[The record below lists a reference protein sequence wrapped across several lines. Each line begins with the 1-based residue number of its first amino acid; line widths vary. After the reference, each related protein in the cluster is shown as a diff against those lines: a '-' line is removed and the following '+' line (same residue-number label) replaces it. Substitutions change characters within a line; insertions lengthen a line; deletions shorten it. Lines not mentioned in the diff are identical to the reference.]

1 MESIIKSDI
10 FFFITGIAVILL
22 TVFWLVLL
30 GMIIY
35 YARKIIRDIKTISS
49 VVKDQT
55 ERISE
60 DADRVR
66 ENLVDDMEEVRKE
79 AKTSVLVFF
88 RLFNAVSEM
97 VIGSK
102 KGRGRTKKKQ

>member
-22 TVFWLVLL
+22 TVFWLILL
-30 GMIIY
+30 GVITY
-35 YARKIIRDIKTISS
+35 YVRKIMKDIKTIAS

-55 ERISE
+55 ERISV
-60 DADRVR
+60 DADRMR
-66 ENLVDDMEEVRKE
+66 ENLVGDMEEVRKE
-79 AKTSVLVFF
+79 AKMSVLVFF
-88 RLFNAVSEM
+88 KLFSAISEM

-102 KGRGRTKKKQ
+102 KGRGKTKKKQ